1 MLTSTGSAVP
11 DTGDFQIVTRTV
23 TFTGNQ
29 ARACTDISI
38 TDDDKDEAVK
48 LFEVDLVTP
57 DNVNEGDPNV
67 AIVRII
73 DNDGMRM

>member
-1 MLTSTGSAVP
+1 MLTSSGSADP

-29 ARACTDISI
+29 VIACTDIPT
-38 TDDDKDEAVK
+38 TDDDKDEAVER
-48 LFEVDLVTP
+48 FEVDLDTP
-57 DNVNEGDPNV
+57 NNINEGDPNV

-73 DNDGMRM
+73 DDDGMRM